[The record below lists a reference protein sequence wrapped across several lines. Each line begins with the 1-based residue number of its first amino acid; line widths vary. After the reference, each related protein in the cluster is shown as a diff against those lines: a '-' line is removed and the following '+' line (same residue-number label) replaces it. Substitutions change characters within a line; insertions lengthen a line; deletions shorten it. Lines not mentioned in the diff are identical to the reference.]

1 MFKGLGAFASKFKFL
16 IILFW
21 VALAVFM
28 VLYAPTLSE
37 TGKLDTSD
45 FLPAGSE
52 SGKAAELIA
61 QYFPQEASDA
71 SVTVIV
77 HNPDGLN
84 ASDMAFSQSFSQ
96 WLSEQGIS
104 AGIETVTSI
113 YTNPALASS
122 LISPDNTTMLINIG
136 LNLAES
142 DKTTSAIIES
152 LENYIEG
159 NNSSSSLQVYV
170 SGEAGIMND
179 LMTTLVDS
187 VDITTI
193 VTVILV
199 IVLLLIIYRSPIA
212 MLVPLLT
219 IGTAYLISR
228 GVLGYMGEWGINLWS
243 QLDVFIIVLI
253 FGVGTDYCL
262 FLVSRYREELK
273 RHSTRLDALRATG
286 GSIGSVIA
294 ASAFA
299 VIIGLAGLTVAEYGM
314 LHTMGLALATAV
326 FITLLAAL
334 TLTPAL
340 SALFGKF
347 MFWPGYHAD
356 VSKSAAGEVKENA
369 FWRGIAK
376 LTTRYSFIVAFLIVA
391 LMAGACIPYFKM
403 EKSYDTLAELS
414 ADSDSVKGFTI
425 LSEHFDIGNMMPA
438 TIILTT
444 SGGSAS
450 SSAAL
455 GEIDDITAKILAVD
469 GVSSVISVVSPDGSG
484 QPLDQLTVV
493 GQINILLAQLN
504 SAVSGAEANPMALF
518 GPETMQMFQFL
529 GSYLGELGAAFPEV
543 TAEPSYIA
551 ALTILNDMSAAMATV
566 DLQKMDMA
574 TLAAV
579 QAAFQQYITEFVQAM
594 MGLGQYFAI
603 HGNPYFIPQGLLALY
618 PELGQLINT
627 FISSEGDAVKLMVTL
642 HDYPY
647 SEAAMDTI
655 QEIKDVIHNGDTYQY
670 FNMNEAA
677 VGGASSAMLDVR
689 SVLETDFIRIM
700 IVVLAGVFL
709 VLCLLLRS
717 FVAPLY
723 IMAIVTFA
731 YVATMGISTWLF
743 SDILGHS
750 GVSFAVPIIVFV
762 LMISLGADYN
772 IFMMSRIREEAHE
785 KPMKEAIRSA
795 IMNTGY
801 VIMACGVILGGTF
814 LAMLIS
820 PIQTMFQLGV
830 AVAIGV
836 FVETFVVIVFL
847 LPAMAT
853 MFGRASWWPFGHKKL
868 GIKRDQ

>member
-1 MFKGLGAFASKFKFL
+1 MFKGLGAFASKFRYL

-28 VLYAPTLSE
+28 VIWAPTLSE
-37 TGKLDTSD
+37 TGKLDTSG
-45 FLPAGSE
+45 FLPEGSE

-61 QYFPQEASDA
+61 QYFPQEATDS

-77 HNPDGLN
+77 HNPDGLST
-84 ASDMAFSQSFSQ
+84 SDMAFSQSFSQ

-104 AGIETVTSI
+104 KGIETVTSV

-122 LISPDNTTMLINIG
+122 LVSPDNTTMLINIG
-136 LNLAES
+136 INLAES
-142 DKTTSAIIES
+142 GKSTSAILES
-152 LENYIEG
+152 LENYIDG
-159 NNSSSSLQVYV
+159 NNTSSSLQVYV

-187 VDITTI
+187 IDITTI
-193 VTVILV
+193 VTVVLV
-199 IVLLLIIYRSPIA
+199 IVLLLFIYRSPIA

-228 GVLGYMGEWGINLWS
+228 GVLGYMGEWGISLWS

-253 FGVGTDYCL
+253 FGAGTDYCL
-262 FLVSRYREELK
+262 FMVSRYKEELK
-273 RHSTRLDALRATG
+273 RHSTRLEALRATV

-334 TLTPAL
+334 TLNPAL

-347 MFWPGYHAD
+347 MFWPGRQAD
-356 VSKSAAGEVKENA
+356 VSKSTVGEVKENA

-376 LTTRYSFIVAFLIVA
+376 LTTKYSFVVAFLIVLVLA
-391 LMAGACIPYFKM
+391 VAYIPYFQM
-403 EKSYDTLAELS
+403 ETSYDTLSELS
-414 ADSDSVKGFTI
+414 DDSDSVKGFAI
-425 LSEHFDIGNMMPA
+425 LNEHFDIGKMMPA
-438 TIILTT
+438 TVILTT
-444 SGGSAS
+444 SAGSAS
-450 SSAAL
+450 SSESL

-484 QPLDQLTVV
+484 QPMAQLTVA
-493 GQINILLAQLN
+493 GQINILLMQLS
-504 SAVSGAEANPMALF
+504 SAVSGAETDPTALF
-518 GPETMQMFQFL
+518 GSETIQMFQLL

-551 ALTILNDMSAAMATV
+551 ASTILNNMSAAMATV
-566 DLQKMDMA
+566 DLQNMNMA

-579 QAAFQQYITEFVQAM
+579 QAAFQQYITEFIQAM
-594 MGLGQYFAI
+594 MGLGQYFAG
-603 HGNPYFIPQGLLALY
+603 HGNPYFIPQSLLALY
-618 PELGQLINT
+618 PELGQLIST
-627 FISSEGDAVKLMVTL
+627 FISADGDAVKLMITL
-642 HDYPY
+642 DDYPY

-655 QEIKDVIHNGDTYQY
+655 QEIRDVVHNGDAYQY
-670 FNMNEAA
+670 FDMNEAA

-689 SVLETDFIRIM
+689 SVLETDFTRIM

-717 FVAPLY
+717 LVAPLY
-723 IMAIVTFA
+723 ILAIVTFA
-731 YVATMGISTWLF
+731 YGATMGISSWLF
-743 SDILGHS
+743 SDILGQS
-750 GVSFAVPIIVFV
+750 GVSFVVPIIVFV
-762 LMISLGADYN
+762 LMIALGADYN
-772 IFMMSRIREEAHE
+772 IFMMSRIREEAE
-785 KPMKEAIRSA
+785 TKPMKEAIRSA
-795 IMNTGY
+795 IMSTGY
-801 VIMACGVILGGTF
+801 VVMACGLILGGTF

-836 FVETFVVIVFL
+836 FLEAFVVIVFL
-847 LPAMAT
+847 LPAMAS

-868 GIKRDQ
+868 GIKKD